1 MGDKIAEHCKR
12 LPVFFIRED
21 SDICRVLESMDFN
34 LKPGFINI
42 LSDDEYESLKDDIL
56 ILEVV

>member
-1 MGDKIAEHCKR
+1 MSDKIVGHCKR

-21 SDICRVLESMDFN
+21 SAICRVLIENDFY
-34 LKPGFINI
+34 LKPGSINL

-56 ILEVV
+56 ILEME